1 MTSKVEPTPLR
12 TLPRDCP
19 ITHALAVVGERW
31 SLLVLRELRLGVHR
45 FSDIRRN
52 LGAPPEILT
61 ARLRHLEAEG
71 VIARRRYSEHPPRDE
86 YLLTPKGEALT
97 PVLDAL
103 YDWGREHVTSEPG
116 AAA

>member
-1 MTSKVEPTPLR
+1 VTSEVEPTAPR

-19 ITHALAVVGERW
+19 ITQALGVVGERW
-31 SLLVLRELRLGVHR
+31 SLLVLRELRLGFHR

-71 VIARRRYSEHPPRDE
+71 VITRRRYSEHPPRDE
-86 YLLTPKGEALT
+86 YLLTPKGEALS

-103 YDWGREHVTSEPG
+103 YDWGRAH